1 MTMCI
6 TMQYDNMYDYT
17 MCIGGGVGNM
27 RGGTIC
33 TVGYG
38 AHIEGDARLYC
49 YTGYAKESATNG
61 D

>member
-1 MTMCI
+1 
-6 TMQYDNMYDYT
+6 MQYDNMYDYT

-38 AHIEGDARLYC
+38 AHMEGDAGLYC
-49 YTGYAKESATNG
+49 YTGYAKESATSG